1 MRGAQEGRGLAYA
14 AACYAIA
21 SVSFAPAI
29 HANFLP
35 ALSTEFHL
43 DAAGSSLYLSLNFWG
58 ALASV
63 VVAGPLAGRLG
74 SRRVLTAAW
83 LLELLAVT
91 AIGLA
96 PRSTAAFA
104 GVLVASLSFGAISVL
119 VPHLAS
125 GLYPERRAGA
135 MSVLVSFYTIGAV
148 ASNLLVLLL
157 VALGAGWRIGYLA
170 ASAMALPWGIL
181 LLASGDAG
189 SGEAPA
195 PAPGPPA
202 GARLAVSAAIA
213 PFVVLCAAQ
222 FAASAAEVSTSMWIP
237 TFLIREAGAPS
248 ALGPV
253 SLLLFCVMGAVGK
266 LGNSALI
273 SRVDAR
279 VLVAGGLTLFAGGL
293 LLAVLSAGP
302 AAALA
307 GFCLVGLGTGGF
319 VPTVTVR
326 LAERFPGASASRY
339 SVFMAVGTMGPVIGP
354 VLIGLAAGG
363 NLRLGMLTMLPAA
376 GISCALLLGLA
387 PLTRRTSG
395 EAGTA

>member
-1 MRGAQEGRGLAYA
+1 MRRADGGRGLAYA

-35 ALSTEFHL
+35 MLSRDFHL
-43 DAAGSSLYLSLNFWG
+43 DTAGSSLYLSLNFWG
-58 ALASV
+58 ALASIV
-63 VVAGPLAGRLG
+63 AAGPIAGRLG
-74 SRRVLTAAW
+74 SRQVLTAAW

-96 PRSTAAFA
+96 PRPIAAFA
-104 GVLVASLSFGAISVL
+104 GVLAASLSFGAIAVL
-119 VPHLAS
+119 VPHMAS
-125 GLYPERRAGA
+125 GLYAERRNSA

-157 VALGAGWRIGYLA
+157 VSVGSNWRVGYIV

-181 LLASGDAG
+181 LLASRAG
-189 SGEAPA
+189 AREEAV
-195 PAPGPPA
+195 PAPGDAA
-202 GARLAVSAAIA
+202 GRPVPLAVGL
-213 PFVVLCAAQ
+213 FLVLCLAQ
-222 FAASAAEVSTSMWIP
+222 LTASAAEVSTSMWIP

-248 ALGPV
+248 TLGPV

-279 VLVAGGLTLFAGGL
+279 VLVAGGLTLFVGGL
-293 LLAVLSAGP
+293 LLAILSAGP
-302 AAALA
+302 AAALV

-326 LAERFPGASASRY
+326 LAERFPAASASRY
-339 SVFMAVGTMGPVIGP
+339 SLFMAVGNMGPVIGP
-354 VLIGLAAGG
+354 ILIGLAAGG

-376 GISCALLLGLA
+376 GISCALLLAVRHVETPHGA
-387 PLTRRTSG
+387 
-395 EAGTA
+395 